1 MSRPVVENAGQCRIR
16 FAGGGD
22 GFRHLKGVRTQQ
34 VVAGETA
41 GDAFL
46 NEVVGLEAVQPCTEA
61 GEGQTGEAG
70 GGQADVGPVC
80 LGELPEK
87 TWVKTWTPVKWKSR
101 AWCSD
106 FAKYTWYWGGAKVT
120 GLNAS
125 AGSFR
130 SYGLTNHAWHSRAD
144 VAETKGAKGACVPKK
159 GDVVSYDW
167 DRDGVI
173 DHVGVLTAYS
183 TKYKAYFSV
192 EGNSGEK
199 LNYKNTKQ
207 SAVAPYVVGYTSPKK
222 LRGGR
227 AAVSRYGKGPHPF
240 VLRRGAAHCPAGSST
255 CGSGCG
261 ARTA

>member
-1 MSRPVVENAGQCRIR
+1 MRIR
-16 FAGGGD
+16 HA
-22 GFRHLKGVRTQQ
+22 L
-34 VVAGETA
+34 ATA
-41 GDAFL
+41 
-46 NEVVGLEAVQPCTEA
+46 
-61 GEGQTGEAG
+61 
-70 GGQADVGPVC
+70 C
-80 LGELPEK
+80 LGTALTLGVTAFPATAATDKPIGGKIAEQALSQYTSTNAEVKKRKYEGAANGVNAKNNCNFYTGFWTDPRNRRFDGTSAPRTGTDRATCGTSKGYMYVKKNK

-130 SYGLTNHAWHSRAD
+130 SYGLANHTWHSRAD
-144 VAETKGAKGACVPKK
+144 VAKAKGAYVPKK

-207 SAVAPYVVGYTSPKK
+207 SAVAPYVVGYTSPVK
-222 LRGGR
+222 LK
-227 AAVSRYGKGPHPF
+227 SP
-240 VLRRGAAHCPAGSST
+240 
-255 CGSGCG
+255 
-261 ARTA
+261 